1 MATAFLNP
9 IDRARVERRQSQIER
24 LNSVDP
30 VTRYKAKEEALADA
44 ASSFS
49 RGMVQKAK
57 QAEKKYLEIERNA
70 ERAER
75 EYYKYKPLPQGAKI
89 IPYNEEKTK

>member
-24 LNSVDP
+24 LNSIDP

-44 ASSFS
+44 VTSFS
-49 RGMVQKAK
+49 KGVVQKAK
-57 QAEKKYLEIERNA
+57 QAEKEYLDIERKA

-75 EYYKYKPLPQGAKI
+75 EYYKFKPLPQGVKT